1 MVRFALVFNPDIIPV
16 VTKKAKICYLSI
28 LVFFLL
34 ILSGCSTNPQA
45 AAAVSIGAANE
56 PIDRLSE
63 SDRLELQPV
72 NPTVIMT
79 NTATLL
85 PSSTPFPTPTVVPS
99 LTPKPSATPI
109 PDEHYIRNISGH
121 RQYYAISCESSSA
134 ADWASYFGVQVYE
147 SDIQFRLP
155 ISENPEIGFV
165 GDVNDPWGQT
175 PPYSYGVHA
184 APIASVLKEE
194 YNLPARAEKG
204 FTIDQVKA
212 ELAADQP
219 IIAWVIGN
227 MVGGYPA
234 EYTDS
239 KGQTTIVAA
248 YEHTVIL
255 TGYSADR
262 IRYINNSRF
271 YEVPNEVF
279 LNSWGVL
286 GNMVVFYDEQ

>member
-1 MVRFALVFNPDIIPV
+1 MIRFAVLFNPDIIAV
-16 VTKKAKICYLSI
+16 VTKKVKTCFFSI
-28 LVFFLL
+28 PVFFLL
-34 ILSGCSTNPQA
+34 ILSGCSAAPH
-45 AAAVSIGAANE
+45 AAAVSLDVANE
-56 PIDRLSE
+56 TANTLNESE
-63 SDRLELQPV
+63 RIALQPV
-72 NPTVIMT
+72 NATLT
-79 NTATLL
+79 ASQTATLL

-109 PDEHYIRNISGH
+109 PDEHYIRNINGH

-134 ADWASYFGVQVYE
+134 ADWADYFGVHVYE

-155 ISENPEIGFV
+155 ISDNPEKGFV
-165 GDVNDPWGQT
+165 GDVNDPWGQV

-204 FTIDQVKA
+204 FTLDQVKA

-239 KGQTTIVAA
+239 HGETTTVAA

-271 YEVPNEVF
+271 YEVPTEVF

-286 GNMVVFYDEQ
+286 ENMVVFYDEK

>member
-1 MVRFALVFNPDIIPV
+1 MYV
-16 VTKKAKICYLSI
+16 C
-28 LVFFLL
+28 LL
-34 ILSGCSTNPQA
+34 ILSGCTTNLQASGA
-45 AAAVSIGAANE
+45 AADSGNAPAGFSNA
-56 PIDRLSE
+56 DLTT
-63 SDRLELQPV
+63 LQPI
-72 NPTVIMT
+72 NPTFT
-79 NTATLL
+79 PSNTATLL
-85 PSSTPFPTPTVVPS
+85 PSSTPFPTPTIVPS

-109 PDEHYIRNISGH
+109 PDEHFIRNISGH

-134 ADWASYFGVQVYE
+134 ADWASFFGVQIYE
-147 SDIQFRLP
+147 SDIQFKMP
-155 ISENPEIGFV
+155 ISDNPEKGFV

-184 APIASVLKEE
+184 APIAKILKEE

-204 FTIDQVKA
+204 FSLDQVKQ

-234 EYTDS
+234 EYTSSD
-239 KGQTTIVAA
+239 GETNIVAA

-255 TGYSADR
+255 TGYGADR
-262 IRYINNSRF
+262 IRYLNNGRF

-279 LNSWGVL
+279 QNSWGVL
-286 GNMVVFYDEQ
+286 GNMVVYYDD

>member
-1 MVRFALVFNPDIIPV
+1 MWFAVLFNPDIIRV
-16 VTKKAKICYLSI
+16 VITKKKNHFLPIWIVS
-28 LVFFLL
+28 LL
-34 ILSGCSTNPQA
+34 IFSGCAKTPQA
-45 AAAVSIGAANE
+45 AASYDSDTANE
-56 PIDRLSE
+56 SAENLND
-63 SDRLELQPV
+63 SDKIALQPI
-72 NPTVIMT
+72 NPTSTMT

-85 PSSTPFPTPTVVPS
+85 PSSTPYPTQTVVPS
-99 LTPKPSATPI
+99 LTPVPSATPI
-109 PDEHYIRNISGH
+109 PDEYYIRGITGH

-155 ISENPEIGFV
+155 ISDNPEIGFV

-184 APIASVLKEE
+184 GPIATVLKEE
-194 YNLPARAEKG
+194 YDLPARAEKG
-204 FTIDQVKA
+204 FTLEQVKA

-227 MVGGYPA
+227 MVGGFPA

-239 KGQTTIVAA
+239 KGATTIVAA

-271 YEVPNEVF
+271 YEVSTEVF

-286 GNMVVFYDEQ
+286 GNMVVFYDE